1 MHNISTLKVPTPTIF
16 FVSSAN
22 FYQPSKSLSDMK
34 ATLKTLKEHAVV
46 FWNWRKSRRPAQSKA
61 EALVILHRLL
71 LCPWSSQSVPSISP
85 LCCYLCSKGQLL
97 HLKIFFS
104 FFFFL
109 FSFFLFHFF
118 FFFSALFSFSFFP
131 SSFFFFFLF
140 GNLMFLTDFSFNTP
154 WVHWKWLRETG
165 GFSDQQMYVTL
176 SEINEWEKWDVLSWS
191 GQCN

>member
-1 MHNISTLKVPTPTIF
+1 MVTFCVSEVCLLASFIQLGTFPALGMRSPWVSHHCLSTQPFTEVRDMHNISTLKVPTPTIF

-22 FYQPSKSLSDMK
+22 FYQPSPSDMK

-118 FFFSALFSFSFFP
+118 SFFP
-131 SSFFFFFLF
+131 PYFLFPFFLLLSSFFSFREFNVFDRFL
-140 GNLMFLTDFSFNTP
+140 
-154 WVHWKWLRETG
+154 
-165 GFSDQQMYVTL
+165 
-176 SEINEWEKWDVLSWS
+176 I
-191 GQCN
+191 